1 MELRQLRYFLT
12 VAEELNFGRAAER
25 LHIVQPGVSQQISR
39 LERELGVRLFHRTTR
54 QVRLTAAGERL
65 LPEAR
70 AALDA
75 ADRVRRLAGD
85 LATGAEAVGL
95 RIGTSQGLGDR
106 LDRILEATDAPVR
119 LTARPLPDRLAAV
132 RSGELDAAFVRVLSE
147 APGLD
152 VHPLW
157 SDPLVA
163 ALPAAHPLAA
173 LPKLRPAQLADL
185 PVRLAPAEQ
194 NRPLHDLLTAAGIG
208 RLRAVPFTTIQ
219 DTLAEVASSAPS
231 WTVLYAA
238 VAGLTPVRRIAF
250 RPLTAPTPTTSLAV
264 RPGPLPPALQH
275 FLTVCRDAGT
285 RASLHPGRTAT
296 ST

>member
-1 MELRQLRYFLT
+1 
-12 VAEELNFGRAAER
+12 
-25 LHIVQPGVSQQISR
+25 
-39 LERELGVRLFHRTTR
+39 
-54 QVRLTAAGERL
+54 
-65 LPEAR
+65 
-70 AALDA
+70 
-75 ADRVRRLAGD
+75 
-85 LATGAEAVGL
+85 
-95 RIGTSQGLGDR
+95 
-106 LDRILEATDAPVR
+106 VR

-152 VHPLW
+152 VLPLW

-163 ALPAAHPLAA
+163 AHPLAA
-173 LPKLRPAQLADL
+173 LPELHPAQLADL

-194 NRPLHDLLTAAGIG
+194 NRPLH
-208 RLRAVPFTTIQ
+208 
-219 DTLAEVASSAPS
+219 EVASSAPS

-264 RPGPLPPALQH
+264 RPGPLPLALQR
-275 FLTVCRDAGT
+275 FLVVCRDAGART
-285 RASLHPGRTAT
+285 SLGPGRTTT